1 MTYVS
6 FTSCLASLICRIAA
20 QHQDGNNYFI
30 LLILTDG
37 VITDMPQTT
46 EAIVNVCNSC
56 VVTSSCCVTHV
67 CLSLQAASLPLSII
81 IVGIGD
87 ADFEAMEVLD
97 GDDVRLSSRG
107 RYAERDIVQV
117 GVSFVSSE
125 VFSSPGICLILAVRS
140 FPGLR
145 RWSVWSRY
153 GAKSSS
159 TCKRSSSRNSRTVY
173 FVHEEEEFPTS
184 SAASKTRHVSDARCY
199 SAHVDSPLTPNTF
212 SQLLHNNLVCSF
224 CTAQPYILSIS
235 VVQDYCLSFTVR
247 IVLTWHLLMNTSG
260 PPLSRI
266 SRLSCI
272 YSRLCWFLT
281 FHCLK

>member
-1 MTYVS
+1 
-6 FTSCLASLICRIAA
+6 
-20 QHQDGNNYFI
+20 
-30 LLILTDG
+30 
-37 VITDMPQTT
+37 
-46 EAIVNVCNSC
+46 
-56 VVTSSCCVTHV
+56 
-67 CLSLQAASLPLSII
+67 
-81 IVGIGD
+81 
-87 ADFEAMEVLD
+87 MEVLD

-117 GVSFVSSE
+117 GLSFVSSE

-199 SAHVDSPLTPNTF
+199 SAHVDSL
-212 SQLLHNNLVCSF
+212 LLHPTLLVSCFTTTS
-224 CTAQPYILSIS
+224 S
-235 VVQDYCLSFTVR
+235 VHFVQ
-247 IVLTWHLLMNTSG
+247 HNPTS
-260 PPLSRI
+260 
-266 SRLSCI
+266 
-272 YSRLCWFLT
+272 
-281 FHCLK
+281 